1 MNIQKLFPS
10 LLVETPRV
18 ILDKIVEHNTIINQ
32 KSKAVVSLHL
42 TTGLFLE
49 GSPIKINVENS
60 IVVLVSGEK
69 ISYVKIADIA
79 CISIINFVRFVDVLT
94 DDTYFEV
101 KDELVPTPLELKRI
115 QREIEE
121 YLKNTFSVTLVNTAL
136 EEVKDSK
143 IEKFQMQQFFSSLLQ
158 SLKNIGS
165 YKAGK
170 EALET
175 VSVLTIASTINKL
188 NVKKNA
194 EGNLEL
200 EVNFKE
206 KFESDFN
213 KQLEN
218 KLEES
223 L

>member
-1 MNIQKLFPS
+1 MNIQNIFPS
-10 LLVETPRV
+10 LLVETPKV
-18 ILDKIVEHNTIINQ
+18 ILDKIIAHNAIDNQ
-32 KSKAVVSLHL
+32 QNKATVSLNL
-42 TTGLFLE
+42 SSSVYIE
-49 GSPIKINVENS
+49 GTPIKINTENN
-60 IVVLVSGEK
+60 ILVIISGEE
-69 ISYVKIADIA
+69 ISYVQMAQID
-79 CISIINFVRFVDVLT
+79 CIRINNFTRFVDLLT

-115 QREIEE
+115 QIEIEE
-121 YLKNTFSVTLVNTAL
+121 YLKSTFGVALVNRAL

-143 IEKFQMQQFFSSLLQ
+143 IEKFQMQQFFSNLMQ
-158 SLKNIGS
+158 SIKNIGS
-165 YKAGK
+165 YKDGK

-175 VSVLTIASTINKL
+175 VNVLTITSTANKL

-206 KFESDFN
+206 KFEADFN
-213 KQLEN
+213 KQLES
-218 KLEES
+218 KLEDS